1 MIDGRREQKGNDGES
16 GTMRWFLVS
25 RGEPVGNLQYALD
38 LQELFDSELTK
49 QQKQDEWGNTDAEK
63 MRN

>member
-1 MIDGRREQKGNDGES
+1 MEDVNKGVMMVSLAHCVGS
-16 GTMRWFLVS
+16 WVS

-49 QQKQDEWGNTDAEK
+49 QQKQDE
-63 MRN
+63 